1 MLATGC
7 GSDDGDSETSATTE
21 WASSLCTAIS
31 TWTNALTSSADS
43 LKGGNISMDSL
54 ESAADDVKGATDTLV
69 EDLKGVGKPDLEAGE
84 QAKDSVDQLSDE
96 LENEVDK
103 IESAVDDVSGVSG
116 VLSAVSTVTATLST
130 MATQVTSTLDELEQ
144 QDAQGEL
151 KEAFQQADSCSEL
164 SGSGSG

>member
-1 MLATGC
+1 
-7 GSDDGDSETSATTE
+7 
-21 WASSLCTAIS
+21 
-31 TWTNALTSSADS
+31 
-43 LKGGNISMDSL
+43 MDSL

-116 VLSAVSTVTATLST
+116 VLSAVSTVTPRFPPWRLRSRRR
-130 MATQVTSTLDELEQ
+130 
-144 QDAQGEL
+144 
-151 KEAFQQADSCSEL
+151 
-164 SGSGSG
+164 